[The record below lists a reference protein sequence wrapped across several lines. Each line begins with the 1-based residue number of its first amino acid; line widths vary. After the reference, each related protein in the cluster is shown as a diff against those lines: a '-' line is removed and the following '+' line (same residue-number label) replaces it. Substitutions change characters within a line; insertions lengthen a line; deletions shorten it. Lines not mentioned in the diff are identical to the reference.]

1 MEMGKMAEFTSDIKR
16 PANPVILYLT
26 IGVAAVA
33 VAAVILIVRYQK
45 NNPSKDAGAA
55 PAVIPGMML
64 PGQPDFEAYKNKIRI
79 EDVKASIGI
88 NFAGNRFA
96 SIEGIIDNEGSR
108 KLEAVELHLTL
119 YDVYDKKCKEVTKIA
134 LRPGGGIN
142 PAPMEPL
149 EKRTFTV
156 WIESI
161 DQLWNPKRVEIEISG
176 LKYQ

>member
-1 MEMGKMAEFTSDIKR
+1 MAEFTSEIKR

-33 VAAVILIVRYQK
+33 VAAVILVVRYQK
-45 NNPSKDAGAA
+45 NNPPKEAGTA

-96 SIEGIIDNEGSR
+96 SIEGIIANEGSR
-108 KLEAVELHLTL
+108 KLAALELHLTL
-119 YDVYDKKCKEVTKIA
+119 YDVYDQKCKEVTKIA
-134 LRPGGGIN
+134 LRPGAGIN

-156 WIESI
+156 WIESV